1 MDTLRLKCIGQQ
13 EELTELRQRL
23 NLMLDLIQEFES
35 RSQHM
40 MEILSRQ
47 RRTIQRG
54 CVLQPP
60 SGIVYG
66 GQTKD
71 VACQTD

>member
-1 MDTLRLKCIGQQ
+1 MEALRLKCIGQQ
-13 EELTELRQRL
+13 EELEELRHRL
-23 NLMLDLIQEFES
+23 DLMMDLIQEFES

-47 RRTIQRG
+47 RRVIHRG

-60 SGIVYG
+60 SGIIYG
-66 GQTKD
+66 GQTRD
-71 VACQTD
+71 VGCQTD